1 MRSKGLAA
9 VDWEERVDFARL
21 RADRLAKT
29 QAELNKHEDIGAL
42 VLFREINIRYV
53 TGAWSGNWPTDKMPF
68 RYTVLLK
75 GQNPVLYGTQHEWQ
89 NQEVTNSSPW
99 LGQIKPAITWGRGTV
114 GYEATKVCAEYFASD
129 LKNVLKEGNVAD
141 LKVGVDLLDAP
152 MVEAL
157 NSAGIQFT
165 DAQTLMEEARLIKT
179 EDEIELLRQCG
190 AMITAAF
197 WKVKEA
203 LRPGLRERELSAI
216 AAETLYNMGCEHV
229 FELTVYTGP
238 NSNPNFSKTADR
250 VIDYGDMVVMDI
262 MCQHMGYQV
271 PVYRSF
277 VCGGKPTQQQKDI
290 FKESRETVYRAINLI
305 KDGVSSLELIEN
317 MPTKES
323 LGLTDVQFADRWFVH
338 GIGMSHYGMPFISPI
353 KITVPI
359 DNPVILKENMCL
371 GPESWVGSKDGTE
384 GVLIQQPG
392 YVTKTGFELF
402 CKFPVD
408 ELMG

>member
-1 MRSKGLAA
+1 MRSKGLAG

-21 RADRLAKT
+21 RSDRLART
-29 QAELNKHEDIGAL
+29 RAELNKHEDIGAI
-42 VLFREINIRYV
+42 VLFRELNIRYV

-68 RYTVLLK
+68 RYCVLMK
-75 GQNPVLYGTQHEWQ
+75 DKDPIFFGTQHEWQ
-89 NQEVTNSSPW
+89 NQEVTNSCPW
-99 LGQIKPAITWGRGTV
+99 LGEIRTSKTWSRGAIGA
-114 GYEATKVCAEYFASD
+114 EATEVCAKDFASG
-129 LKNVLKEGNVAD
+129 LKIILKEGGVSD
-141 LKVGVDLLDAP
+141 LKVGFDMMDVP
-152 MVEAL
+152 MIEAL
-157 NSAGIQFT
+157 NEVGIQFA
-165 DAQTLMEEARLIKT
+165 DAQVLMEKARLVKT
-179 EDEIELLRQCG
+179 DDEIELLRQCG

-197 WKVKEA
+197 WNIKES

-216 AAETLYNMGCEHV
+216 AAETLYKMGCEYP

-238 NSNPNFSKTADR
+238 NSNPNFSKTSDR
-250 VIDYGDMVVMDI
+250 VIDYGEMVVMDI

-290 FKESRETVYRAINLI
+290 FKESKDTVYTAISLI
-305 KDGVSSLELIEN
+305 KDGLSSLELIEK

-323 LGLTDVQFADRWFVH
+323 LGLTDVEFADRWLVH
-338 GIGMSHYGMPFISPI
+338 GIGMSHYGMPFISPL
-353 KITVPI
+353 KMTVPI
-359 DNPVILKENMCL
+359 DNPVILRENMCL
-371 GPESWVGSKDGTE
+371 APESWVGSKDGTE

-392 YVTKTGFELF
+392 YVTKKGFELF